1 MNVGSGAGANR
12 RVGFRCLTIVR
23 HESSWRKVIQMK
35 QSDGRKRSEWQKRLQ
50 EFAGSGLTVE
60 QFCREVGV
68 PPHTFYYW
76 KRRLKQ
82 ASNKRGRY
90 AIRELTGKGGEGTPA
105 AATGPQYSGPHV
117 HFSWGSALRVSVPVH
132 CVDAIRCVLECA
144 HGAGPISSESA
155 KTFQEVVLAK

>member
-1 MNVGSGAGANR
+1 MA
-12 RVGFRCLTIVR
+12 
-23 HESSWRKVIQMK
+23 
-35 QSDGRKRSEWQKRLQ
+35 QSDGRKRTEWQRRLN

-82 ASNKRGRY
+82 AFDQRGQDTG
-90 AIRELTGKGGEGTPA
+90 RERAGRDSEGTTA

-117 HFSWGSALRVSVPVH
+117 HFAWGSALRVSVPVH

-144 HGAGPISSESA
+144 HGAGPIPSASA